1 MDKKCRWEN
10 FNFLNDYEHHNSG
23 LGLFFLGNFTEKTA
37 SNINNTL
44 FGLGTNL
51 LGIIVTVSFVQFFWI
66 SKTKSRVR
74 I

>member
-23 LGLFFLGNFTEKTA
+23 LWPVLLGEFYGKTA

-66 SKTKSRVR
+66 SKTKK
-74 I
+74 